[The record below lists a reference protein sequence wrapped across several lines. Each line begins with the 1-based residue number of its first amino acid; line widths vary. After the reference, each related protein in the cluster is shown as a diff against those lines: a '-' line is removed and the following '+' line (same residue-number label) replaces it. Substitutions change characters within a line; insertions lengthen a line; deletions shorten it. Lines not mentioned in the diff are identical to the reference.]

1 MSLKGNKKIKSS
13 AEVVDKHLILS
24 LPNAIEPIVWR
35 MELSKM
41 GTASFEIKK
50 IKSSD
55 VHKLVLKPKKGVAEP
70 IAQFE
75 DKETALNA
83 LLQASDAMQRPGH
96 NEPSIVAPSNNVPN
110 SNVQSTP
117 TQSKNKTSNKWLY
130 LFLGFVAVIAL
141 YIYMTMQIPKKIT
154 DQTNSSETT
163 IPSSSNKVPV
173 GVPLSAD
180 DFLNGL

>member
-1 MSLKGNKKIKSS
+1 MSFVGNKKIKSS

-35 MELSKM
+35 MDLSKM

-55 VHKLVLKPKKGVAEP
+55 AHKLVLKPKKGTAES

-83 LLQASDAMQRPGH
+83 LLQASEAMQRPEH
-96 NEPSIVAPSNNVPN
+96 SEQFAAPINNAN
-110 SNVQSTP
+110 NKQTTL
-117 TQSKNKTSNKWLY
+117 TQPKNKSSNKWLY
-130 LFLGFVAVIAL
+130 LFLGFLAVIAL

-154 DQTNSSETT
+154 RPTNNSETT
-163 IPSSSNKVPV
+163 IPSSNDKAPV